1 MLSIW
6 LIMTSIASSLA
17 GLLGRGRWIFIRSKE
32 REENRSQDMVDEYQ
46 YQQRAELELAVPRP
60 GRNLEKRAKYGQ
72 WLSWFLIGS
81 CWFTGSITWAPRCV
95 EHTYHHLANRNCG
108 KNSHVRFCR
117 MRCIRGDRL

>member
-32 REENRSQDMVDEYQ
+32 REENRSQDVVDEYQ
-46 YQQRAELELAVPRP
+46 YQQRAELALDVTQP

-81 CWFTGSITWAPRCV
+81 C
-95 EHTYHHLANRNCG
+95 
-108 KNSHVRFCR
+108 
-117 MRCIRGDRL
+117 